1 MRAARDVTWSWSS
14 ALAAAASL
22 AVLSSCSTQDTLL
35 LYNAS
40 GHPIMIT
47 RGDGIY
53 ALGTGEA
60 KEVHIDPMV
69 ANHVFHIQPIN
80 GATACYVM
88 VRVSPAWL
96 RPGRHGNGF
105 AKVDER
111 GHIYMY
117 PSNSD
122 PATFY
127 QSPPPAD
134 QPANFPLKP
143 KESAETCV
151 APVI

>member
-1 MRAARDVTWSWSS
+1 MKS
-14 ALAAAASL
+14 AFKRCVSAVASL

-40 GHPIMIT
+40 GHPITIT
-47 RGDGIY
+47 RDDRAY
-53 ALGTGEA
+53 ALATGEA
-60 KEVHIDPMV
+60 KEVRIDPMF

-88 VRVSPAWL
+88 ARVSTEWL
-96 RPGRHGNGF
+96 RPGLHGNGF
-105 AKVDER
+105 AKVDQR

-117 PSNSD
+117 PSKSD

-127 QSPPPAD
+127 HSPPPAD

-143 KESAETCV
+143 KESPDACV
-151 APVI
+151 APVT